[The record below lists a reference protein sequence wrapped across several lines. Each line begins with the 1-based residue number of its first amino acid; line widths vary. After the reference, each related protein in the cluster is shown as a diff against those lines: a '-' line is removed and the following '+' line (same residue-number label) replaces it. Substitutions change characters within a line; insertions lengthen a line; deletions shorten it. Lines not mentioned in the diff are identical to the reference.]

1 VLRFVLLLAVVAVGS
16 YYVARTLLEG
26 WPRHRDHHEDTF
38 VRPFGPDDDDEF
50 LAELSQ
56 RNKGPEDPS

>member
-1 VLRFVLLLAVVAVGS
+1 MLLLAVVAVGS

-26 WPRHRDHHEDTF
+26 WPHRRDRHREDAY

-50 LAELSQ
+50 LAQLSQ
-56 RNKGPEDPS
+56 RRKRPDDQG